1 MIYSFNKTIRKHKN
15 SGCKGKNGGFSMI
28 ELLVVLVILGMLAG
42 LVGPRLFGK
51 LDSSKVK
58 TAETQIKMLK
68 GALQTF
74 RLDVGDYPDTAQGL
88 GALVRKPTGGRAEK
102 SWQGPYLDGEVPL
115 DPWSS
120 PYQYAKKPAG
130 LEEFTL
136 YTWGADGKA
145 GGEELDADVG
155 FLPES

>member
-1 MIYSFNKTIRKHKN
+1 
-15 SGCKGKNGGFSMI
+15 MI

-58 TAETQIKMLK
+58 TAETQIRMLK
-68 GALQTF
+68 GALQTY
-74 RLDVGDYPDTAQGL
+74 RLDVGDFPETEQGL
-88 GALVRKPTGGRAEK
+88 AALVRQPSGGAGTK
-102 SWQGPYLDGEVPL
+102 SWAGPYLDGEVPL
-115 DPWSS
+115 DPWQN
-120 PYQYAKKPAG
+120 PYQYERKPSG

-136 YTWGADGKA
+136 YSTGADGAA

-155 FLPES
+155 FLPEQ